1 METEYTKTFM
11 MRIEDRFDIVG
22 KGIVITGQVAVG
34 VVRIG
39 EIVWITNP
47 SGAIKLVKIKGIEHF
62 CEQLDFACAGS
73 NVGIVVEGIKKA
85 EISSGDLMYKISLK

>member
-22 KGIVITGQVAVG
+22 KGIVVTGLVAVG
-34 VVRIG
+34 VVKVG
-39 EIVWITNP
+39 EVVCITNP
-47 SGAIKLVKIKGIEHF
+47 SGGIRLVKIKGIERF
-62 CEQLDFACAGS
+62 CEQLDSACAGS
-73 NVGIVVEGIKKA
+73 NVGIVLEGIKKA

>member
-1 METEYTKTFM
+1 MKFFMMFLETKFTRTFM

-39 EIVWITNP
+39 EIVCITNP
-47 SGAIKLVKIKGIEHF
+47 SGAIKLVK
-62 CEQLDFACAGS
+62 
-73 NVGIVVEGIKKA
+73 
-85 EISSGDLMYKISLK
+85 LKV

>member
-39 EIVWITNP
+39 EIVCITNP
-47 SGAIKLVKIKGIEHF
+47 SGAI
-62 CEQLDFACAGS
+62 
-73 NVGIVVEGIKKA
+73 
-85 EISSGDLMYKISLK
+85 